1 MNKGKLKAL
10 VHYIIA
16 NSEPSRLGAIR
27 LNKILFFV
35 DSLAYRSDGQ
45 TVTGETYIKRQHGPV
60 PQHILSILGELE
72 EEKAIVIRNRD
83 RFGNTI
89 REFMPIA
96 DASTEALSD
105 REVSFVESVRSH
117 ICEEH
122 TANSISQI
130 THDQVWAAANIGEE
144 IPMAATLTAW
154 PGEITDEVMKW
165 AESVVNRY
173 EQIKM
178 AA

>member
-27 LNKILFFV
+27 LNKIMFFV
-35 DSLAYRSDGQ
+35 DSLAFRTDGQ

-60 PQHILSILGELE
+60 PQHILAILGELE

-83 RFGNTI
+83 RFGNTL
-89 REFMPIA
+89 REFMSMEEA
-96 DASTEALSD
+96 DTTALSD
-105 REVSFVESVRSH
+105 REISFAESVRAH

-122 TANSISQI
+122 TANSISQL
-130 THDQVWAAANIGEE
+130 THDQVWAAANMGEI
-144 IPMAATLTAW
+144 IPMTATLTAW
-154 PGEITDEVMKW
+154 PGEITAEIMGW
-165 AESVVNRY
+165 AENVVNRY
-173 EQIKM
+173 EQIQQ